1 MFLLYYKDGCFFSK
15 NAENLLSLYN
25 LSFQK
30 IIVSDNNAI
39 RSSLLLK
46 PYYHHTM
53 PAIFFYND
61 ITSEDTLLMTNT
73 CIPENSKFIG
83 GYDKLNN
90 LMSKILSLTNNN
102 IKQMY
107 EEYKIVDG
115 RLNYVD
121 FLIIAT
127 YIIEIVRKK
136 KELHI

>member
-30 IIVSDNNAI
+30 IIVSDDNGI
-39 RSSLLLK
+39 RKSLLLN

-53 PAIFFYND
+53 PAIFFYKD
-61 ITSEDTLLMTNT
+61 RKLEDSILMTNT
-73 CIPENSKFIG
+73 CIPEEGNFIG

-90 LMSKILSLTNNN
+90 LMSKILSLTKNN

-107 EEYKIVDG
+107 EEYKIFDG

-121 FLIIAT
+121 FLIIAI
-127 YIIEIVRKK
+127 YVIKIIKK
-136 KELHI
+136 KN